1 MTSTT
6 SIPGSEPFPFS
17 ISIKNLKE
25 IVEEFI
31 GQHSEVFDVILYG
44 LTVLGKEKPNDLD
57 LMILTREKLPA
68 LKLRNLILELKEK
81 LSRIFPR
88 KRLDI
93 RAMSLGE
100 LFDPNNL
107 ASLGIT
113 VEGYSLMKEKPLAEL
128 TNGKAYAL
136 FRFTLESLERK
147 DRVRF
152 QYALKGRDMRSGLL
166 KELNGEQWG
175 AWVVVVPIHHTYRF
189 KEFLE
194 LWNVKY
200 EAFTILKGADIF
212 YKF

>member
-93 RAMSLGE
+93 RAMSLGGTLRPQQSCKLRHNRGRIFTYE
-100 LFDPNNL
+100 
-107 ASLGIT
+107 
-113 VEGYSLMKEKPLAEL
+113 
-128 TNGKAYAL
+128 GKAPSRADEWEGL
-136 FRFTLESLERK
+136 RTL
-147 DRVRF
+147 
-152 QYALKGRDMRSGLL
+152 
-166 KELNGEQWG
+166 
-175 AWVVVVPIHHTYRF
+175 
-189 KEFLE
+189 
-194 LWNVKY
+194 
-200 EAFTILKGADIF
+200 
-212 YKF
+212 